1 MNTQTNKKTIK
12 KMDEQL
18 IQTVVERANE
28 MLKDEKI
35 NNMYQSFKTKDEA
48 DEWLIRVALATLMIP
63 IEERGCKN
71 K

>member
-1 MNTQTNKKTIK
+1 
-12 KMDEQL
+12 MDEQL

-35 NNMYQSFKTKDEA
+35 NNMYQSYKTKDEA
-48 DEWLIRVALATLMIP
+48 DEWLLKVALATLMIP

-71 K
+71 NNIKTNN

>member
-1 MNTQTNKKTIK
+1 
-12 KMDEQL
+12 MDEQL

-35 NNMYQSFKTKDEA
+35 NNMYQSYKTKDEA
-48 DEWLIRVALATLMIP
+48 DEWLLKVALATLMIP

>member
-1 MNTQTNKKTIK
+1 
-12 KMDEQL
+12 MDEQL

-35 NNMYQSFKTKDEA
+35 NNMYQSYKTKDEA
-48 DEWLIRVALATLMIP
+48 DEWLLKVALATLMIP

-71 K
+71 N

>member
-1 MNTQTNKKTIK
+1 
-12 KMDEQL
+12 MDEQL

-35 NNMYQSFKTKDEA
+35 NNMYQSYKTKEEA
-48 DEWLIRVALATLMIP
+48 DEWLLKVALATLMIP

-71 K
+71 N

>member
-1 MNTQTNKKTIK
+1 
-12 KMDEQL
+12 MDEQL

-35 NNMYQSFKTKDEA
+35 NNMYQSYKTKEEA